1 MEIEHLRD
9 KAYTRIS
16 TGELQQVSIAR
27 AIAQQSRLILM
38 DEPTAHLDHGN
49 QIKVLRIVKDLAAQ
63 GYGIV
68 LTTHNPDQ
76 VLLLEAM
83 VAVIDR
89 QALFHFGNW
98 QDILTEKLLSELYG
112 VEMRLIEVE
121 GIQRK
126 ICVAPKL

>member
-1 MEIEHLRD
+1 
-9 KAYTRIS
+9 
-16 TGELQQVSIAR
+16 
-27 AIAQQSRLILM
+27 
-38 DEPTAHLDHGN
+38 
-49 QIKVLRIVKDLAAQ
+49 VLRLVKNLAAE

-76 VLLLEAM
+76 VLLLEGL
-83 VAVIDR
+83 VALIDR
-89 QALFHFGNW
+89 QAQFHFGDW
-98 QDILTEKLLSELYG
+98 QDILTEKLLSDLYG